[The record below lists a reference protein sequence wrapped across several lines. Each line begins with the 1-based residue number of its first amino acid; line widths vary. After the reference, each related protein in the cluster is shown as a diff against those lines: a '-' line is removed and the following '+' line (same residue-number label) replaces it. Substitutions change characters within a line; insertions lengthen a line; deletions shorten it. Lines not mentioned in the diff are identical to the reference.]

1 MKKYRFTLVSVFIFI
16 FICMSLTGCGLI
28 DTALVK
34 VGFKN
39 TDFDYLLQNK
49 VDKIIIQSSR
59 DAGFRFIVN
68 DQSAI
73 QNIYKILSKG
83 NIKDEKTSLDPDYV
97 FEIYMGDEVK
107 SYNYVV
113 SVDERGVGNF
123 YDENNSY
130 LVSKSLDDSITQNL
144 SFIRK
149 PREFEDIYYNSILQ
163 VLELK
168 KDELSKGDNKV
179 GIDITGDVDCLKYMF
194 SVDLKKFEKNLDK
207 VVAGTKL
214 INNNSEEFDTVIT
227 VKNKGYSSKKFRT
240 VITVDNKK
248 DKIYETYYVVG
259 NYEYK
264 SWDIYI
270 GNPGEKPDE
279 W

>member
-1 MKKYRFTLVSVFIFI
+1 MKKYRFTLVSVFI

-149 PREFEDIYYNSILQ
+149 PREFEEIYYNSILQ

>member
-1 MKKYRFTLVSVFIFI
+1 MKKYRFTLVSVFI

-83 NIKDEKTSLDPDYV
+83 NIKNEKTSLDPDYV
-97 FEIYMGDEVK
+97 FEIHMGDEVK

-248 DKIYETYYVVG
+248 DKVYETYYVVG

>member
-1 MKKYRFTLVSVFIFI
+1 
-16 FICMSLTGCGLI
+16 MSLTGCGLI

-34 VGFKN
+34 VGLKN

-194 SVDLKKFEKNLDK
+194 SVDLKKFEKNLNK
-207 VVAGTKL
+207 IVEGTRL

-248 DKIYETYYVVG
+248 DKVYETYYVVG

>member
-1 MKKYRFTLVSVFIFI
+1 MKKYRFTLVSVFI

-179 GIDITGDVDCLKYMF
+179 CIDITGDVDCLKYMF

>member
-16 FICMSLTGCGLI
+16 CMSLTGCVRL
-28 DTALVK
+28 DPALVK
-34 VGFKN
+34 GGFKN

-248 DKIYETYYVVG
+248 DKVYETYYVVG

>member
-1 MKKYRFTLVSVFIFI
+1 MRKYRFTLVSVFI

-248 DKIYETYYVVG
+248 DKVYETYYVVG

>member
-1 MKKYRFTLVSVFIFI
+1 MKKYRFTLVSVFI

-149 PREFEDIYYNSILQ
+149 PRDFEDIYYNSILQ

-168 KDELSKGDNKV
+168 KNELSKGDNKV

-214 INNNSEEFDTVIT
+214 INNNSEEFDTVIS

-248 DKIYETYYVVG
+248 DKVYETYYVVG

>member
-1 MKKYRFTLVSVFIFI
+1 MKKYRFTLVSVFI

-214 INNNSEEFDTVIT
+214 INNNSEEFDTVIS

-248 DKIYETYYVVG
+248 DKVYETYYVVG

>member
-1 MKKYRFTLVSVFIFI
+1 MKKYRFALVSVFII
-16 FICMSLTGCGLI
+16 ICISLTGCGLI

-149 PREFEDIYYNSILQ
+149 PRDFEDIYYNSILQ

-248 DKIYETYYVVG
+248 DKVYETYYVVG

>member
-1 MKKYRFTLVSVFIFI
+1 M
-16 FICMSLTGCGLI
+16 
-28 DTALVK
+28 
-34 VGFKN
+34 
-39 TDFDYLLQNK
+39 
-49 VDKIIIQSSR
+49 DKIIIQSSR

-149 PREFEDIYYNSILQ
+149 PRDFEDIYYNSILQ

-248 DKIYETYYVVG
+248 DKVYETYYVVG

>member
-1 MKKYRFTLVSVFIFI
+1 MKKYRFTLVSVFI

-240 VITVDNKK
+240 VITVDKK

>member
-1 MKKYRFTLVSVFIFI
+1 MKKYRFALVSVFII
-16 FICMSLTGCGLI
+16 ICISLTVCGLI

-34 VGFKN
+34 VGLKN

-149 PREFEDIYYNSILQ
+149 PRDFEDIYYNSILQ

-168 KDELSKGDNKV
+168 KNELSKGDNKV

-214 INNNSEEFDTVIT
+214 INNNSEEFDTVIS

-248 DKIYETYYVVG
+248 DKVYETYYVVG

>member
-1 MKKYRFTLVSVFIFI
+1 MKKYRFTLVSVFI

-248 DKIYETYYVVG
+248 DKVYETYYVVG

>member
-1 MKKYRFTLVSVFIFI
+1 MKKYKFTLVSVFI

-34 VGFKN
+34 VGLRN

-123 YDENNSY
+123 YDDNNSY

-149 PREFEDIYYNSILQ
+149 PRDFEDIYYNSILQ

-248 DKIYETYYVVG
+248 DKVYETYYVVG

>member
-1 MKKYRFTLVSVFIFI
+1 
-16 FICMSLTGCGLI
+16 
-28 DTALVK
+28 
-34 VGFKN
+34 
-39 TDFDYLLQNK
+39 
-49 VDKIIIQSSR
+49 
-59 DAGFRFIVN
+59 
-68 DQSAI
+68 
-73 QNIYKILSKG
+73 
-83 NIKDEKTSLDPDYV
+83 
-97 FEIYMGDEVK
+97 
-107 SYNYVV
+107 
-113 SVDERGVGNF
+113 
-123 YDENNSY
+123 
-130 LVSKSLDDSITQNL
+130 NL

-248 DKIYETYYVVG
+248 DKVYETYYVVG

>member
-1 MKKYRFTLVSVFIFI
+1 MKKYRFTLVSVFI

-73 QNIYKILSKG
+73 QNIYEILSKG

-248 DKIYETYYVVG
+248 DKVYETYYVVG

>member
-1 MKKYRFTLVSVFIFI
+1 
-16 FICMSLTGCGLI
+16 MSLTGCGLI

>member
-1 MKKYRFTLVSVFIFI
+1 MKKYRFTLVSVFI

-240 VITVDNKK
+240 VITVYNKK

>member
-1 MKKYRFTLVSVFIFI
+1 MKKYRFTLVSVFI

-149 PREFEDIYYNSILQ
+149 PRDFEDIYYNSILQ

-168 KDELSKGDNKV
+168 KNELSKGDNKV

-248 DKIYETYYVVG
+248 DKVYETYYVVG

>member
-1 MKKYRFTLVSVFIFI
+1 MKKYRFTLVSVFI

-34 VGFKN
+34 VGLKS

-149 PREFEDIYYNSILQ
+149 PRDFEDIYYNSILQ

-248 DKIYETYYVVG
+248 DKVYETYYVVG

>member
-1 MKKYRFTLVSVFIFI
+1 MKKYRFTLVSVFI

-270 GNPGEKPDE
+270 GNPGEKPGE

>member
-1 MKKYRFTLVSVFIFI
+1 VKKYRFTLVSVFI

-248 DKIYETYYVVG
+248 DKVYETYYVVG

>member
-1 MKKYRFTLVSVFIFI
+1 MKKYRFALVSVFII
-16 FICMSLTGCGLI
+16 ICISLTGCGLI

-214 INNNSEEFDTVIT
+214 INNNSEEFDTVIS

>member
-1 MKKYRFTLVSVFIFI
+1 MKKYRFTLVSVFI

-194 SVDLKKFEKNLDK
+194 SVDLKKFEKNLNK
-207 VVAGTKL
+207 IVEGTRL

-248 DKIYETYYVVG
+248 DKVYETYYVVG

>member
-1 MKKYRFTLVSVFIFI
+1 MKKYRFTLVSVFI

-194 SVDLKKFEKNLDK
+194 SVDLKKFEKSLDK

>member
-1 MKKYRFTLVSVFIFI
+1 MKKYKFTFVSVFI
-16 FICMSLTGCGLI
+16 FICMSLTGCGVI

-123 YDENNSY
+123 YDDNNSY

-149 PREFEDIYYNSILQ
+149 PRDFEDIYYNSILQ

-248 DKIYETYYVVG
+248 DKVYETYYVVG

>member
-1 MKKYRFTLVSVFIFI
+1 MKKYRFTLVSVFI

-107 SYNYVV
+107 SYNY
-113 SVDERGVGNF
+113 
-123 YDENNSY
+123 
-130 LVSKSLDDSITQNL
+130 
-144 SFIRK
+144 
-149 PREFEDIYYNSILQ
+149 
-163 VLELK
+163 
-168 KDELSKGDNKV
+168 
-179 GIDITGDVDCLKYMF
+179 KY
-194 SVDLKKFEKNLDK
+194 
-207 VVAGTKL
+207 GH
-214 INNNSEEFDTVIT
+214 
-227 VKNKGYSSKKFRT
+227 
-240 VITVDNKK
+240 
-248 DKIYETYYVVG
+248 
-259 NYEYK
+259 
-264 SWDIYI
+264 
-270 GNPGEKPDE
+270 
-279 W
+279 

>member
-1 MKKYRFTLVSVFIFI
+1 MKKYRFTLVSVFI

-83 NIKDEKTSLDPDYV
+83 NIKDKKTSLDPDYV

-123 YDENNSY
+123 YDDNNSY
-130 LVSKSLDDSITQNL
+130 LVSKSLDDSISQNL

-149 PREFEDIYYNSILQ
+149 PRDFEDIYYNSILQ

-194 SVDLKKFEKNLDK
+194 SVDLKKFEKNLNK
-207 VVAGTKL
+207 IVEGTRL

-248 DKIYETYYVVG
+248 DKVYETYYVVG

>member
-1 MKKYRFTLVSVFIFI
+1 MKKYRFTLVSVFI

-97 FEIYMGDEVK
+97 FEIHMGDEVK

-248 DKIYETYYVVG
+248 DKVYETYYVVG

>member
-1 MKKYRFTLVSVFIFI
+1 MKKYRFALVSVFII
-16 FICMSLTGCGLI
+16 ICISLTGCGLI

-248 DKIYETYYVVG
+248 DKVYETYYVVG

>member
-1 MKKYRFTLVSVFIFI
+1 MKKYRFTLGLIFI
-16 FICMSLTGCGLI
+16 LSCISLIGCNVV
-28 DTALVK
+28 DSALVK
-34 VGFKN
+34 IGVRN
-39 TDFDYLLQNK
+39 NDFDYLIQNK
-49 VDKIIIQSSR
+49 VEKIIIQNSR
-59 DAGFRFIVN
+59 DAGFRFIMN
-68 DQSAI
+68 DPNVI
-73 QNIYKILSKG
+73 YDIYKILSKG
-83 NIKDEKTSLDPDYV
+83 NIKDEKTSLDPDYI
-97 FEIYMGDEVK
+97 FEVYVGDEVK

-123 YDENNSY
+123 YDENKSY

-149 PREFEDIYYNSILQ
+149 PRDFEEIYYNSILE
-163 VLELK
+163 VLRLK
-168 KDELSKGDNKV
+168 KDELTKSEHKV
-179 GIDITGDVDCLKYMF
+179 GVDITGDVDCLKYMF
-194 SVDLKKFEKNLDK
+194 SVDLKKFEKELGK
-207 VVAGTKL
+207 IVPGTKL
-214 INNNSEEFDTVIT
+214 INNNSDEFDTVIS
-227 VKNKGYSSKKFRT
+227 VNNRGYNSKKFRT

-270 GNPGEKPDE
+270 GEPGKRPDE

>member
-1 MKKYRFTLVSVFIFI
+1 MKKYRFTLVSVFI

-264 SWDIYI
+264 SGDIYI

>member
-1 MKKYRFTLVSVFIFI
+1 MKKYRFALVSVFII
-16 FICMSLTGCGLI
+16 ICISLTGCGLI

-34 VGFKN
+34 VGLKN

-149 PREFEDIYYNSILQ
+149 PRDFEDIYYNSILQ

-168 KDELSKGDNKV
+168 KNELSKGDNKV

-214 INNNSEEFDTVIT
+214 INNNSEEFDTVIR

-248 DKIYETYYVVG
+248 DKVYETYYVVG